1 LLRHLTGKPCGA
13 ARTYKELCRSAYGNN
28 PLKKL
33 PHDKKLLLLNEA
45 LAVSGTGFPLSMLVV
60 LHELTHKGPMTPK
73 QLRKEVRLS
82 PRSVSSALRRLTDT
96 DLCKR
101 VPNLSDM
108 RQPLYCANVEKM
120 KELQINFDKE
130 RTMMQI
136 YMRPV

>member
-1 LLRHLTGKPCGA
+1 MVPAL
-13 ARTYKELCRSAYGNN
+13 SA
-28 PLKKL
+28 
-33 PHDKKLLLLNEA
+33 
-45 LAVSGTGFPLSMLVV
+45 TGFPISMLVV
-60 LHELTHKGPMTPK
+60 LHELSRKGPMTPK

-108 RQPLYCANVEKM
+108 RQPLYCANVEKI

>member
-1 LLRHLTGKPCGA
+1 M
-13 ARTYKELCRSAYGNN
+13 
-28 PLKKL
+28 
-33 PHDKKLLLLNEA
+33 
-45 LAVSGTGFPLSMLVV
+45 SGTGFPLSMLVV